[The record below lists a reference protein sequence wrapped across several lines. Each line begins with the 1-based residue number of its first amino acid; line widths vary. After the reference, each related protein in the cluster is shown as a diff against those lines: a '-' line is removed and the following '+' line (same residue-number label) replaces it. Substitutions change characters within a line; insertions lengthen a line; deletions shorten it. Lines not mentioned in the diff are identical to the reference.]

1 MRIFL
6 FALLKVI
13 SALSRV
19 CAVILLLYIAVFT
32 PVIFCYSLLCVCVC
46 SRPVDDGD
54 YDDDLADEE
63 SNHAINDLSSGRV
76 MTCTGLVEMPKYVPR
91 GRTLNCADVCM
102 SVRRR

>member
-1 MRIFL
+1 MRIFFVRFIKSYFCIIASL
-6 FALLKVI
+6 CGYS
-13 SALSRV
+13 SALCSCFHASHFLLFIVV
-19 CAVILLLYIAVFT
+19 CM
-32 PVIFCYSLLCVCVC
+32 C

-91 GRTLNCADVCM
+91 GRTLNCADVCV
-102 SVRRR
+102 SVPRR